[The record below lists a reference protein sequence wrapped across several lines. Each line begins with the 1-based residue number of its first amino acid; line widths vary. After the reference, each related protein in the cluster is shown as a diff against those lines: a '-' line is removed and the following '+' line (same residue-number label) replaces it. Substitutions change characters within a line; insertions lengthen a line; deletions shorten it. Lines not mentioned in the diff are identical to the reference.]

1 MIKSTTCVVTLN
13 RKSSHYMF
21 LSVCCI
27 YQTNM
32 NLMLSTAPSLNRSS
46 SPLMV
51 CSCIPPSGPPVSQR
65 DLRCSPQIHQ
75 GLPRW
80 GGELHAAASA
90 DVGARPASGRPA
102 HLNPRQLGLHVKE
115 GCRGQG
121 GRRGRTVRRLT
132 SGHRWGGR
140 GEGEEGREENEK
152 YRDCGGKR
160 TRCAAGTEIS
170 SVCYQTDQL
179 SWFRVRWKVCK
190 WSKESLEVY
199 RVTRRQT
206 GDVFSGTQKGVLW
219 VLHWEQSKT

>member
-1 MIKSTTCVVTLN
+1 MIKSMTCVVTLN

-32 NLMLSTAPSLNRSS
+32 NLMLSTAPSLSRSS

-132 SGHRWGGR
+132 PGHRWGGR
-140 GEGEEGREENEK
+140 GEGRK
-152 YRDCGGKR
+152 WKVSRLWRKTD
-160 TRCAAGTEIS
+160 
-170 SVCYQTDQL
+170 SVC
-179 SWFRVRWKVCK
+179 SWDWNLISLLPDRSVELIQ
-190 WSKESLEVY
+190 SAMESV
-199 RVTRRQT
+199 
-206 GDVFSGTQKGVLW
+206 
-219 VLHWEQSKT
+219 